1 MSVPQWARLFC
12 FQKAGSGLIPLLEG
26 ADGDL
31 LLEQR
36 SRSRGGEAT
45 LTLFA
50 LRGQQAIG
58 CGCAHGKQL
67 LAAFL

>member
-1 MSVPQWARLFC
+1 MSHEIC
-12 FQKAGSGLIPLLEG
+12 FHKAGSGLLPLLEG
-26 ADGDL
+26 ADRDL

-36 SRSRGGEAT
+36 SRSRGGEAA

-58 CGCAHGKQL
+58 CCCAHGKQL
-67 LAAFL
+67 SSALL